1 VVAKAKTGIAL
12 ALMAAQ
18 LCVLGDPAIA
28 AAPPAGQAGAV
39 VPGSAEWDMRSE
51 ATGAT
56 YRISVAEPV
65 SGVPAAGVPVLYVLD
80 GNGYFGAATDM
91 ARIQELG
98 METRGALVVAIGYP
112 LGDDPAATRERRRLQ
127 RVMDLTPDAP
137 KGAEALVARQMGGA
151 PVGGAERFLQFLK
164 RELEP
169 ELARRYRIDASDT
182 ALFGHSLAGRFA
194 LDVAFT
200 HPESFRAIVAAS
212 PSIYWGGGD
221 LLARE
226 KDFARRVAAGGKG
239 PRLLITVGGL
249 EETVLDLPLPG
260 EADRAGY
267 AQYVRE
273 ARTVENAREMAG
285 RLAKLP
291 SGSGFVADFALFGGE
306 THVSTV
312 AAALARGI
320 RFAFAAFA
328 FPKADAGVGGR
339 R

>member
-1 VVAKAKTGIAL
+1 MMRSKSAIAFVVMIAQ
-12 ALMAAQ
+12 MG
-18 LCVLGDPAIA
+18 VPGMPAIA
-28 AAPPAGQAGAV
+28 AAQPPGQAGAV
-39 VPGSAEWDMRSE
+39 VPGSAEWEMRSK
-51 ATGAT
+51 ATGAI
-56 YRISVAEPV
+56 YKISVAEPV
-65 SGVPAAGVPVLYVLD
+65 SGVPATGVPILYVLD

-98 METRGALVVAIGYP
+98 AEVQGALVVAVGYP
-112 LGDDPAATRERRRLQ
+112 LGDDPGATREVRRLQ

-151 PVGGAERFLQFLK
+151 PVGGAERFLEFLK

-169 ELARRYRIDASDT
+169 ELARRYRIDTSNT

-194 LDVAFT
+194 LDVAFN
-200 HPESFRAIVAAS
+200 HPESFRTIIAAS

-221 LLARE
+221 LLVRE
-226 KDFARRVAAGGKG
+226 KDFARRVAEGGKG

-260 EADRAGY
+260 DADRAAY

-291 SGSGFVADFALFGGE
+291 SKSGFVTDFALFEGE
-306 THVSTV
+306 THTSTV

-320 RFAFAAFA
+320 RFAFAAFP
-328 FPKADAGVGGR
+328 FPRSKTLADGKP
-339 R
+339 